1 MKVETDDIRSSA
13 SEACNILAALGNE
26 HRLII
31 LCQLVQGEQR
41 VADLLPITGLS
52 QSSLSQ
58 HLARLRRDGLVK
70 TRRESQ
76 AIFYSLDSPEA
87 ARLIETL
94 YDIYCH
100 KTCT

>member
-1 MKVETDDIRSSA
+1 MKVAIDDLRSA
-13 SEACNILAALGNE
+13 AGDACNVLMALGNE

-31 LCQLVQGEQR
+31 LCQLVESEKR
-41 VADLLPITGLS
+41 VSDLLQVTGLS
-52 QSSLSQ
+52 QPSLSQ

-76 AIFYSLDSPEA
+76 AIYYSLDSSEA

-100 KTCT
+100 KTCP